1 MNNCQIQKIIF
12 LCLTFSN
19 IFISPSD
26 ARSLHRAKI
35 VFSNK
40 INHSNNLI
48 DNSLILN
55 SEIFKYDQLFAS
67 SENIKNLSSEIKQ
80 KETYNDTITSVANEI
95 YIESKVQSETNNIL
109 YAQGEVIVKF
119 EGNILKADSVVYNK
133 KTKLA
138 KAEGEIQIN
147 INNQIFHADMVEYD
161 FIKKKGK
168 FVNVKGLINAESI
181 ISDFDF
187 KSNSIFENLLSTT
200 LRIQKDNVV
209 FTPGKVTNWIFSTNN
224 LKVNKNQW
232 SSKKAF
238 LTNDLLLTNQVKL
251 QFNEL
256 KIYPNKERLKFKS
269 KINYLILQDRVI
281 IPFWL
286 GDRTILKKSRNSNS
300 YDSAFEFENK
310 WNIGY
315 DKLNK
320 DGYFIGRKLDSIK
333 INNDLFLKL
342 EPQFFLERTLK
353 GKTKSF
359 VKKKYSLNSPRV
371 ERNIGLSDYF
381 GLNSSIVGKIQN
393 WDLKITKELN
403 SFDLD
408 KFANA
413 FRTRAE
419 LSKEINFFNT
429 TFVNRI
435 FGAYRER
442 IWNGSIGESEIH
454 NAYGWQL
461 DKTNLWENGSVKK
474 NQIITFGLG
483 NYKAEGL
490 TNSDFVE
497 SYKGSISYQLNQ
509 KIPLYEKMI
518 DSLYIDKS
526 FEYIPEPIK
535 QGIFIDSK
543 IFINYNLYKNGN
555 SQKYLGVGVGP
566 EIVIGSFKK
575 DFFDYTRIK
584 VLPSYIFKSG
594 NSIFKFDQ
602 VSEKFT
608 VNLDFDQQL
617 IGSWLIET
625 KGILNL
631 DNNSDDYGKFI
642 YSRIG
647 MNFKKRS
654 YSFGIFYKPHD
665 QSGGINFTLNGFK

>member
-1 MNNCQIQKIIF
+1 M
-12 LCLTFSN
+12 
-19 IFISPSD
+19 
-26 ARSLHRAKI
+26 
-35 VFSNK
+35 
-40 INHSNNLI
+40 
-48 DNSLILN
+48 
-55 SEIFKYDQLFAS
+55 
-67 SENIKNLSSEIKQ
+67 
-80 KETYNDTITSVANEI
+80 
-95 YIESKVQSETNNIL
+95 
-109 YAQGEVIVKF
+109 
-119 EGNILKADSVVYNK
+119 
-133 KTKLA
+133 
-138 KAEGEIQIN
+138 
-147 INNQIFHADMVEYD
+147 
-161 FIKKKGK
+161 
-168 FVNVKGLINAESI
+168 
-181 ISDFDF
+181 SDFNF
-187 KSNSIFENLLSTT
+187 KSNSIYENLSDTIH
-200 LRIQKDNVV
+200 RIQKDKVV
-209 FTPGKVTNWIFSTNN
+209 FTRGKVINWIFSTNS

-232 SSKKAF
+232 SSKEAF
-238 LTNDLLLTNQVKL
+238 LTNDLLLANQVKI

-256 KIYPNKERLKFKS
+256 KIYPTKEKLKFKS
-269 KINYLILQDRVI
+269 KINYLILEDKVF

-286 GDRTILKKSRNSNS
+286 GDRTILKKSKNSNF

-320 DGYFIGRKLDSIK
+320 DGYFIGRKLDAIK
-333 INNDLFLKL
+333 INNDLFLKI
-342 EPQFFLERTLK
+342 EPQFLLQRTLK

-359 VKKKYSLNSPRV
+359 AQKNYSLNSPRV
-371 ERNIGLSDYF
+371 ERNISLSDYF
-381 GLNSSIVGKIQN
+381 GLNSSIEGKIQN
-393 WDLKITKELN
+393 WDLKLTKELN

-419 LSKEINFFNT
+419 LSKEINFFNA

-461 DKTNLWENGSVKK
+461 DKTNSWKNGSVEK
-474 NQIITFGLG
+474 NQIITFALG

-490 TNSDFVE
+490 TNSDFAE

-509 KIPLYEKMI
+509 KKPLYEKMI

-535 QGIFIDSK
+535 QGIYIDYK
-543 IFINYNLYKNGN
+543 IFMNYNLYKHGN
-555 SQKYLGVGVGP
+555 SQKHLGVGLGP
-566 EIVIGSFKK
+566 EFVIGSFKK
-575 DFFDYTRIK
+575 DFFDYTRLK
-584 VLPSYIFKSG
+584 VLPSYKFKSG

-608 VNLDFDQQL
+608 VDLNFDQHL
-617 IGSWLIET
+617 FGPWLIQT
-625 KGILNL
+625 QGTLNL
-631 DNNSDDYGKFI
+631 SKDSDNYGEFI

-654 YSFGIFYKPHD
+654 YNFGIFYQPHD
-665 QSGGINFTLNGFK
+665 QAGGIDFTLNGFK